1 MAMRLLSVKEC
12 KGIYGLSRI
21 ALINHEK
28 KGPIKPLTEKR
39 SESNF
44 ITVECLLA
52 FDKDEDKG
60 QVLTLM
66 RKFSSMVRFAYK
78 RLMEEAERKELKKL
92 LSRKYGI
99 NTRYSD
105 DAILLAKQNLDS
117 CVERRQNPK
126 KLVFGSRELFEQ
138 LKKKHLTGKRR
149 DEIRQKWE
157 ERRYGILQSRG
168 DKSKEGNLNLRLV
181 NLNNQWHLRINL
193 GNGEYVWAKVIRSAK
208 RKTDKWLG
216 FISDIE
222 HAEKTGDWFP
232 YTVRLKLRNGKIYAQ
247 FSKEEKLPEVTI
259 TKDNGVVGIDINA
272 YPFHLALV
280 HTTKDGNLE
289 KYERIS
295 LDKLLEGDS
304 EKRTYLSWQT
314 AHLVVEIAKREKKA
328 IVVENLENLPM
339 GKRGDGL
346 PKLRQKLQKWVY
358 KGLLQKIEIVARRN
372 GIQVIKVNPAYTSII
387 GKLKYAPLYNIDKD
401 TAGAYVIARRGL
413 GFKETLPKNYQKL
426 LKDAE
431 FLSYSLARFEDR
443 IARLRKEIGEEKNE
457 YKRNKLRSDLRR
469 LKGELNLLLR
479 SLSDSGES
487 ESATQQ
493 TVNRKMERVRGR
505 AQALQKSWQVLSVAL
520 AFSCLESFR
529 DLSPLKRIIL
539 TRDWAGVA
547 KRNGP
552 VPLPGQGTNALN
564 MYSFVQFR

>member
-1 MAMRLLSVKEC
+1 MKFRGVKEC
-12 KGIYGLSRI
+12 KGIYGLSRM

-28 KGPIKPLTEKR
+28 KEPIKPLTEKK

-60 QVLTLM
+60 RVLTLM

-78 RLMEEAERKELKKL
+78 RILHGAERKELKKL

-105 DAILLAKQNLDS
+105 DAILLAQQTLKS
-117 CVERRQNPK
+117 CLERKQNPK

-138 LKKKHLTGKRR
+138 LKKKHLIGKSR
-149 DEIRQKWE
+149 EKLRQKWE

-168 DKSKEGNLNLRLV
+168 DKSKAGNLNLRLV
-181 NLNNQWHLRINL
+181 NLNNRWCLRVNL
-193 GNGEYVWAKVIRSAK
+193 GNGEYVWARVIRSVK

-232 YTVRLKLRNGKIYAQ
+232 YTVRIKLRNGKIYAQ
-247 FSKEEKLPEVTI
+247 FNREEKLPEITI
-259 TKDNGVVGIDINA
+259 TKDNGVIGIDINA

-280 HTTKDGNLE
+280 HTTEAGNLA
-289 KYERIS
+289 KFDRIS
-295 LDKLLEGDS
+295 LDKLLESSSD
-304 EKRTYLSWQT
+304 KREYLSWQMS
-314 AHLVVEIAKREKKA
+314 HQVVEFAKREKKA
-328 IVVENLENLPM
+328 IVIENLEKLPK

-346 PKLRQKLQKWVY
+346 PKLRQRLQKWVY
-358 KGLLQKIEIVARRN
+358 KALLQKIEIVARRN
-372 GIQVIKVNPAYTSII
+372 GIQVIKVNPAHTSII

-413 GFKETLPKNYQKL
+413 GFKERLPKNYKEL

-431 FLSYSLARFEDR
+431 FLCYT
-443 IARLRKEIGEEKNE
+443 IAKIEEEIAKLKHEIREVKNE
-457 YKRNKLRSDLRR
+457 YKRNR
-469 LKGELNLLLR
+469 LKSALWKTRKELETLLGYFR
-479 SLSDSGES
+479 GSGES
-487 ESATQQ
+487 ESAAQQ
-493 TVNRKMERVRGR
+493 TVNRKMERMRGR
-505 AQALQKSWQVLSVAL
+505 TQALQKSWQVLSVAF

-529 DLSPLKRIIL
+529 DFSPLKRVLIS
-539 TRDWAGVA
+539 RDWAGVA
-547 KRNGP
+547 NKAS
-552 VPLPGQGTNALN
+552 LSHLGQGTN
-564 MYSFVQFR
+564 

>member
-1 MAMRLLSVKEC
+1 MKFLGVKEC
-12 KGIYGLSRI
+12 KEIYGLSRM
-21 ALINHEK
+21 ALINYEK
-28 KGPIKPLTEKR
+28 KGLIKPLTEKK

-44 ITVECLLA
+44 ITVECLLV

-78 RLMEEAERKELKKL
+78 RLMEGAERKELKKL

-105 DAILLAKQNLDS
+105 DAILLAKQNLEA

-168 DKSKEGNLNLRLV
+168 DKSREGNINLRLV

-193 GNGEYVWAKVIRSAK
+193 GNSEYVWAKVIRSAK
-208 RKTDKWLG
+208 RKTDKWIS
-216 FISDIE
+216 FISSLE

-232 YTVRLKLRNGKIYAQ
+232 YAVRLKLRNGKIYAQ
-247 FSKEEKLPEVTI
+247 FSKEEKFPEVTI

-280 HTTKDGNLE
+280 HTAKDGNLE
-289 KYERIS
+289 NYERIS
-295 LDKLLEGDS
+295 LDKLLEGSS
-304 EKRTYLSWQT
+304 EKREYLSWQT
-314 AHLVVEIAKREKKA
+314 AHQVVEIAKKAQKA
-328 IVVENLENLPM
+328 IVIENLTRLPK

-358 KGLLQKIEIVARRN
+358 KALLQKIEIVARRN
-372 GIQVIKVNPAYTSII
+372 GVQVIKVNPAYTSII

-413 GFKETLPKNYQKL
+413 GFKERLPKNYQKL
-426 LKDAE
+426 LKDEE
-431 FLSYSLARFEDR
+431 FLSYSVARVEDR

-457 YKRNKLRSDLRR
+457 YKRNRLRSDLRR
-469 LKGELNLLLR
+469 LKRELKLLLR

-487 ESATQQ
+487 ESAARQ

-505 AQALQKSWQVLSVAL
+505 AQVLQKSWQVLSVAL

-539 TRDWAGVA
+539 TKDWAGVA

-564 MYSFVQFR
+564 MYSFVQFG